1 MNDTKYSYTTDVP
14 ISLEQGG
21 YELRIKK
28 LTNTAQAPFKAHD
41 HDAGFDLYA
50 DEDVSIK
57 VGGTVLVS
65 AGIAM
70 EIPKGFVG
78 LIWDR
83 SSMGVKGIHRF
94 AGVID
99 SGYRGEVKVCLSNF
113 SYGLKDWPHYHVQYG
128 LKRGDRI
135 AQLVVQQ
142 IPLMRVIEVEELE
155 DSSRACGGF
164 GSSGK

>member
-28 LTNTAQAPFKAHD
+28 LTTTAQAPFKAHD
-41 HDAGFDLYA
+41 HDAGVDLYA
-50 DEDVSIK
+50 DENVSVK
-57 VGGTVLVS
+57 VGRTTLIS
-65 AGIAM
+65 TGIAM

-99 SGYRGEVKVCLSNF
+99 SGYRGEVKVCLSNL
-113 SYGLKDWPHYHVQYG
+113 SYGKQDWPYYHIAYDI
-128 LKRGDRI
+128 KRGDRI

-142 IPLMRVIEVEELE
+142 IPLMRIIEVEDLE
-155 DSSRACGGF
+155 DSSRACEGF
-164 GSSGK
+164 GSSGR

>member
-1 MNDTKYSYTTDVP
+1 MKDDKYSYTTDLP
-14 ISLEQGG
+14 ISVGQGH
-21 YELRIKK
+21 EIRIKK
-28 LTNTAQAPFKAHD
+28 LTSTAQIPFKAHD
-41 HDAGFDLYA
+41 YDAGFDLHA
-50 DEDVSIK
+50 DEDA
-57 VGGTVLVS
+57 TVKAGQTILIS
-65 AGIAM
+65 TGIAM

-99 SGYRGEVKVCLSNF
+99 SGYRGEVKVWLSNF
-113 SYGLKDWPHYHVQYG
+113 SYGLKDWPHYHVQYDI
-128 LKRGDRI
+128 KRGDRI

-155 DSSRACGGF
+155 DSARSCGGF